1 MRTTVRLAMAKTPT
15 EALTTNA
22 IAEAHI
28 VARNKSR
35 KNMKNLLA
43 LTCKP
48 AITITLYEAL
58 KVVQYGSSNKK
69 SLNESID
76 SQSYGALPAIW
87 DHAVLPGITRHK

>member
-1 MRTTVRLAMAKTPT
+1 
-15 EALTTNA
+15 
-22 IAEAHI
+22 
-28 VARNKSR
+28 
-35 KNMKNLLA
+35 
-43 LTCKP
+43 
-48 AITITLYEAL
+48 LYEAL